1 MDEKVV
7 KIDEI
12 FRNKETVNGLTM
24 SDQLKVFSRLAV
36 EQLMDVLKD
45 VLAKEPVPTVQAE
58 FLQDLMP
65 VNLMDKVWS
74 AILNEP
80 SVQEVKISIAHLKT
94 FAYDLPFMPDRIDYK
109 IGSYCDEIVYNRG
122 LFTPCSKACKE
133 GNKCRAHLEP
143 SGFGDFQ
150 SRLVQWDNG
159 EGIGKMQVSPETDPE
174 RIKTFKEVTYGE
186 FCQKAK
192 LSEDTVNKALRD
204 ANFMLS
210 VDPRNFVVPVKTR
223 KVRGRPAKK
232 LVEEIHEDVS
242 LDAEDKSDE
251 KPEIDPE
258 EVESQEEHVEEQE
271 RVEEI
276 EEEHVEKQEQIEEEH
291 VEKQEHVEERVEER
305 VEEIEEK
312 PKKLARPRIKKPKAE
327 GEEPKKP
334 RPSVKKPKSD
344 ETESETES
352 EAEEPKAKPKPRA
365 KKAKEVKGTGLDGVG
380 TSLDAEKFE
389 EE

>member
-1 MDEKVV
+1 
-7 KIDEI
+7 
-12 FRNKETVNGLTM
+12 M

-45 VLAKEPVPTVQAE
+45 VLAKEPVPTAQAE

-65 VNLMDKVWS
+65 VDLMDKVWR

-80 SVQEVKISIAHLKT
+80 SVQEVKISVAHLKT
-94 FAYDLPFMPDRIDYK
+94 FQYDIPFMPDRIDYK
-109 IGSYCDEIVYNRG
+109 IGVCCDEIVYNRG

-133 GNKCRAHLEP
+133 GNKCRAHLVP
-143 SGFGDFQ
+143 SGFGDFE

-159 EGIGKMQVSPETDPE
+159 EGIGKMQVSPETDPT

-192 LSEDTVNKALRD
+192 LSEDIVNKALRD

-210 VDPRNFVVPVKTR
+210 IDPRNFVVPVKTR

-232 LVEEIHEDVS
+232 LVEEVHEDVS
-242 LDAEDKSDE
+242 LDAEDKSETDPQGSGDE
-251 KPEIDPE
+251 DEPKE
-258 EVESQEEHVEEQE
+258 ELKEECVLDEQVEEPKVECVLDEQ
-271 RVEEI
+271 VEEPK
-276 EEEHVEKQEQIEEEH
+276 EEDDEHKEREQDE
-291 VEKQEHVEERVEER
+291 V
-305 VEEIEEK
+305 EEK

-327 GEEPKKP
+327 GE
-334 RPSVKKPKSD
+334 VK
-344 ETESETES
+344 
-352 EAEEPKAKPKPRA
+352 EPKAKRE
-365 KKAKEVKGTGLDGVG
+365 KKVKEVKGTTLDGVG
-380 TSLDAEKFE
+380 TSLDTEQFE

>member
-1 MDEKVV
+1 
-7 KIDEI
+7 
-12 FRNKETVNGLTM
+12 M

-45 VLAKEPVPTVQAE
+45 VLAKEPVPTAQAE

-65 VNLMDKVWS
+65 VDLMEKVWR

-94 FAYDLPFMPDRIDYK
+94 FQYDLPFMPDRIDYK
-109 IGSYCDEIVYNRG
+109 IGLCCDEIVYNRG

-133 GNKCRAHLEP
+133 GNKCRAHLVP
-143 SGFGDFQ
+143 SGFGDFE
-150 SRLVQWDNG
+150 SRVVQWDKG
-159 EGIGKMQVSPETDPE
+159 EGIGKMQVSPETDPT

-192 LSEDTVNKALRD
+192 LSEDIVNKALRD

-210 VDPRNFVVPVKTR
+210 IDPRNFVVPVKTR

-232 LVEEIHEDVS
+232 LVEEVHEDVS
-242 LDAEDKSDE
+242 LDAEDKSETDPQGSGDE
-251 KPEIDPE
+251 DELKE
-258 EVESQEEHVEEQE
+258 EPKVECVLDEEPKEEEPKEEEPKVEEHEDDEPKDDDEPKVPKEE
-271 RVEEI
+271 R
-276 EEEHVEKQEQIEEEH
+276 EEESEP
-291 VEKQEHVEERVEER
+291 
-305 VEEIEEK
+305 EEK

-327 GEEPKKP
+327 GE
-334 RPSVKKPKSD
+334 VK
-344 ETESETES
+344 
-352 EAEEPKAKPKPRA
+352 EPKAKLE
-365 KKAKEVKGTGLDGVG
+365 KKVKEVKGTTLDGVG
-380 TSLDAEKFE
+380 TSLDTEQFE

>member
-1 MDEKVV
+1 
-7 KIDEI
+7 
-12 FRNKETVNGLTM
+12 M

-45 VLAKEPVPTVQAE
+45 VLAKEPVPATQAE

-65 VNLMDKVWS
+65 VNLMEKVWS

-94 FAYDLPFMPDRIDYK
+94 FQYDLPFMPDRIDYK
-109 IGSYCDEIVYNRG
+109 IGLCCDEIVYNRG

-133 GNKCRAHLEP
+133 GNKCRAHLVP
-143 SGFGDFQ
+143 SGFGDFE

-159 EGIGKMQVSPETDPE
+159 EGIGKMQVSPETDPT

-192 LSEDTVNKALRD
+192 LSEDIVNKALRD

-210 VDPRNFVVPVKTR
+210 IDQRNFVVPVKTR

-232 LVEEIHEDVS
+232 LVEEVHEDVS
-242 LDAEDKSDE
+242 LDAEDKSAVEPQGSGDE
-251 KPEIDPE
+251 DEPKD
-258 EVESQEEHVEEQE
+258 ESILDEQVEEPKDDEHKE
-271 RVEEI
+271 R
-276 EEEHVEKQEQIEEEH
+276 EEESDEV
-291 VEKQEHVEERVEER
+291 
-305 VEEIEEK
+305 EEK
-312 PKKLARPRIKKPKAE
+312 PKKLTRPRVKKPKAE
-327 GEEPKKP
+327 GEPKAEREPK
-334 RPSVKKPKSD
+334 
-344 ETESETES
+344 
-352 EAEEPKAKPKPRA
+352 EAKAKRE
-365 KKAKEVKGTGLDGVG
+365 KKAKEVKGTTLDGVG
-380 TSLDAEKFE
+380 TSLDTEQFE

>member
-1 MDEKVV
+1 
-7 KIDEI
+7 
-12 FRNKETVNGLTM
+12 M

-45 VLAKEPVPTVQAE
+45 VLAKEPVPTAQAE

-65 VNLMDKVWS
+65 VDLMDKVWR

-94 FAYDLPFMPDRIDYK
+94 FQYDIPFMPDRIDYK
-109 IGSYCDEIVYNRG
+109 IGVCCDEIVYNRG

-133 GNKCRAHLEP
+133 GNKCRAHLVP
-143 SGFGDFQ
+143 SGFGDFE

-159 EGIGKMQVSPETDPE
+159 NGIGKMQVSPETDPT

-192 LSEDTVNKALRD
+192 LSEDIVNKALRD

-210 VDPRNFVVPVKTR
+210 IDPRNFVVPVKTR

-232 LVEEIHEDVS
+232 LVEEVHEDVS
-242 LDAEDKSDE
+242 LDAEDKSETDPQGSGDE
-251 KPEIDPE
+251 DEPKE
-258 EVESQEEHVEEQE
+258 EEPKVEECVLDDQ
-271 RVEEI
+271 VEEPK
-276 EEEHVEKQEQIEEEH
+276 EEEP
-291 VEKQEHVEERVEER
+291 VEEPKVEEPKDDEPK
-305 VEEIEEK
+305 EEREQDESEPEEK

-327 GEEPKKP
+327 GEPKAEREPK
-334 RPSVKKPKSD
+334 
-344 ETESETES
+344 
-352 EAEEPKAKPKPRA
+352 EPKAKRE
-365 KKAKEVKGTGLDGVG
+365 KKVKEVKGTTLDGVG
-380 TSLDAEKFE
+380 TSLDTEQFE

>member
-1 MDEKVV
+1 MGENVRNAAKPTISRIKCKISVKVG

-12 FRNKETVNGLTM
+12 SRNKETVNGLTM

-45 VLAKEPVPTVQAE
+45 VLAKEPVPTAQAE

-65 VNLMDKVWS
+65 VNLMEKVWS

-80 SVQEVKISIAHLKT
+80 SVQEVKISVAHLKT
-94 FAYDLPFMPDRIDYK
+94 FQYDLPFMPDRIDYK
-109 IGSYCDEIVYNRG
+109 IGVCCDEIVYNRG

-143 SGFGDFQ
+143 SGFGDYQ

-192 LSEDTVNKALRD
+192 LSEDIVNKALRE

-210 VDPRNFVVPVKTR
+210 IDRRNFVVPVKTR

-232 LVEEIHEDVS
+232 LVEEVHEDVS
-242 LDAEDKSDE
+242 LDAEDKSE
-251 KPEIDPE
+251 KPAEAGSGD
-258 EVESQEEHVEEQE
+258 ESEQPKVEEHVEEQE
-271 RVEEI
+271 QVEQPKDEHD
-276 EEEHVEKQEQIEEEH
+276 EEQVEDEQ
-291 VEKQEHVEERVEER
+291 
-305 VEEIEEK
+305 
-312 PKKLARPRIKKPKAE
+312 PKKLPRPRVKKPKAE
-327 GEEPKKP
+327 GEPKAEREPK
-334 RPSVKKPKSD
+334 
-344 ETESETES
+344 
-352 EAEEPKAKPKPRA
+352 EPKAKRE
-365 KKAKEVKGTGLDGVG
+365 KKVKEVKGTALDGVG
-380 TSLDAEKFE
+380 TSLDTEQFE

>member
-1 MDEKVV
+1 
-7 KIDEI
+7 
-12 FRNKETVNGLTM
+12 M

-45 VLAKEPVPTVQAE
+45 VLAKEPVPATQAE

-65 VNLMDKVWS
+65 VNLMEKVWS

-94 FAYDLPFMPDRIDYK
+94 FQYDLPFMPDRIDYK
-109 IGSYCDEIVYNRG
+109 IGLCCDEIVYNRG

-133 GNKCRAHLEP
+133 GNKCRAHLVP
-143 SGFGDFQ
+143 SGFGDFE

-159 EGIGKMQVSPETDPE
+159 EGIGKMQVSPETDPT

-192 LSEDTVNKALRD
+192 LSEDIVNKALRD

-210 VDPRNFVVPVKTR
+210 IDQRNFVVPVKTR

-232 LVEEIHEDVS
+232 LVEEVHEDVS
-242 LDAEDKSDE
+242 LDAEDKSEVEPQGSGDE
-251 KPEIDPE
+251 DEPKVECVLDEEPKAE
-258 EVESQEEHVEEQE
+258 EVEEHEEPKDEQPKDDEHKE
-271 RVEEI
+271 R
-276 EEEHVEKQEQIEEEH
+276 EEESDEV
-291 VEKQEHVEERVEER
+291 
-305 VEEIEEK
+305 EEK
-312 PKKLARPRIKKPKAE
+312 PKKLTRPRVKKPKAE
-327 GEEPKKP
+327 GEPKAEREPK
-334 RPSVKKPKSD
+334 
-344 ETESETES
+344 
-352 EAEEPKAKPKPRA
+352 EAKAKRE
-365 KKAKEVKGTGLDGVG
+365 KKAKEVKGTTLDGVG
-380 TSLDAEKFE
+380 TSLDTEQFE

>member
-1 MDEKVV
+1 
-7 KIDEI
+7 
-12 FRNKETVNGLTM
+12 M

-45 VLAKEPVPTVQAE
+45 VLAKEPVPATQAE

-65 VNLMDKVWS
+65 VNLMEKVWS

-94 FAYDLPFMPDRIDYK
+94 FQYDLPFMPDRIDYK
-109 IGSYCDEIVYNRG
+109 IGLCCDEIVYNRG

-133 GNKCRAHLEP
+133 GNKCRAHLVP
-143 SGFGDFQ
+143 SGFGDFE

-159 EGIGKMQVSPETDPE
+159 EGIGKMQVSPETDPT

-192 LSEDTVNKALRD
+192 LSEDIVNKALRD

-210 VDPRNFVVPVKTR
+210 IDQRNFVVPVKTR

-232 LVEEIHEDVS
+232 LVEEVHEDVS
-242 LDAEDKSDE
+242 LDAEDKS
-251 KPEIDPE
+251 
-258 EVESQEEHVEEQE
+258 EVEPQGSGDEDEPKVECILDEEPKVECVLDEVEEPKVEEQDEQEHKE
-271 RVEEI
+271 R
-276 EEEHVEKQEQIEEEH
+276 EEESDEV
-291 VEKQEHVEERVEER
+291 
-305 VEEIEEK
+305 EEK
-312 PKKLARPRIKKPKAE
+312 PKKLTRPRVKKPKAE
-327 GEEPKKP
+327 GE
-334 RPSVKKPKSD
+334 
-344 ETESETES
+344 
-352 EAEEPKAKPKPRA
+352 PKAKRE
-365 KKAKEVKGTGLDGVG
+365 KKAKEVKGTTLDGVG
-380 TSLDAEKFE
+380 TSLDTEQFE

>member
-1 MDEKVV
+1 
-7 KIDEI
+7 
-12 FRNKETVNGLTM
+12 M

-36 EQLMDVLKD
+36 EQLMNVLQD

-65 VNLMDKVWS
+65 VDLMEKVWR

-80 SVQEVKISIAHLKT
+80 SVQEVKISVAHLKT

-109 IGSYCDEIVYNRG
+109 IGDYCDEIVYNRG

-133 GNKCRAHLEP
+133 GNKCRAHLVP

-150 SRLVQWDNG
+150 SRLATWDNG
-159 EGIGKMQVSPETDPE
+159 DGIGKMHVTPETDPT
-174 RIKTFKEVTYGE
+174 RIKAFKEVTYGE

-251 KPEIDPE
+251 KPVEAGSGDEI
-258 EVESQEEHVEEQE
+258 EEHVEEQE
-271 RVEEI
+271 EQPK
-276 EEEHVEKQEQIEEEH
+276 EEEHVEEQEQIEEQPKEEEQEQIEEQPK
-291 VEKQEHVEERVEER
+291 VEDRVEVEEV
-305 VEEIEEK
+305 EEK

-327 GEEPKKP
+327 GEEPKKLP
-334 RPSVKKPKSD
+334 RPRVKKPKAD
-344 ETESETES
+344 GETESETES
-352 EAEEPKAKPKPRA
+352 EADEKPKSKPRV
-365 KKAKEVKGTGLDGVG
+365 KKAKEVKGSALDGVG
-380 TSLDAEKFE
+380 TSLDAEQFE

>member
-1 MDEKVV
+1 
-7 KIDEI
+7 
-12 FRNKETVNGLTM
+12 LTM

-45 VLAKEPVPTVQAE
+45 VLAKEPVPATQAE

-65 VNLMDKVWS
+65 VNLMEKVWS

-94 FAYDLPFMPDRIDYK
+94 FQYDLPFMPDRIDYK
-109 IGSYCDEIVYNRG
+109 IGLCCDEIVYNRG

-133 GNKCRAHLEP
+133 GNKCRAHLVP
-143 SGFGDFQ
+143 SGFGDFE

-159 EGIGKMQVSPETDPE
+159 EGIGKMQVSPETDPT

-192 LSEDTVNKALRD
+192 LSEDIVNKALRD

-210 VDPRNFVVPVKTR
+210 IDQRNFVVPVKTR

-232 LVEEIHEDVS
+232 LVEEVHEDVS
-242 LDAEDKSDE
+242 LDAEDKS
-251 KPEIDPE
+251 
-258 EVESQEEHVEEQE
+258 EVEPQGSGDEDEPKVECILDEEPKVECVLDEVEEPKVEEQDEQEHKE
-271 RVEEI
+271 R
-276 EEEHVEKQEQIEEEH
+276 EEESDEV
-291 VEKQEHVEERVEER
+291 
-305 VEEIEEK
+305 EEK
-312 PKKLARPRIKKPKAE
+312 PKKLTRPRVKKPKAE
-327 GEEPKKP
+327 GE
-334 RPSVKKPKSD
+334 
-344 ETESETES
+344 
-352 EAEEPKAKPKPRA
+352 PKAKRE
-365 KKAKEVKGTGLDGVG
+365 KKAKEVKGTTLDGVG
-380 TSLDAEKFE
+380 TSLDTEQFE

>member
-1 MDEKVV
+1 M
-7 KIDEI
+7 
-12 FRNKETVNGLTM
+12 TM

-45 VLAKEPVPTVQAE
+45 VLAKEPVPATQAE

-65 VNLMDKVWS
+65 VNLMEKVWS

-94 FAYDLPFMPDRIDYK
+94 FQYDLPFMPDRIDYK
-109 IGSYCDEIVYNRG
+109 IGLCCDEIVYNRG

-133 GNKCRAHLEP
+133 GNKCRAHLVP
-143 SGFGDFQ
+143 SGFGDFE

-159 EGIGKMQVSPETDPE
+159 EGIGKMQVSPETDPT

-192 LSEDTVNKALRD
+192 LSEDIVNKALRD

-210 VDPRNFVVPVKTR
+210 IDQRNFVVPVKTR

-232 LVEEIHEDVS
+232 LVEEVHEDVS
-242 LDAEDKSDE
+242 LDAEDKS
-251 KPEIDPE
+251 
-258 EVESQEEHVEEQE
+258 EVEPQGSGDEDEPKVECILDEEPKVECVLDEVEEPKVEEQDEQEHKE
-271 RVEEI
+271 R
-276 EEEHVEKQEQIEEEH
+276 EEESDEV
-291 VEKQEHVEERVEER
+291 
-305 VEEIEEK
+305 EEK
-312 PKKLARPRIKKPKAE
+312 PKKLTRPRVKKPKAE
-327 GEEPKKP
+327 GE
-334 RPSVKKPKSD
+334 
-344 ETESETES
+344 
-352 EAEEPKAKPKPRA
+352 PKAKRE
-365 KKAKEVKGTGLDGVG
+365 KKAKEVKGTTLDGVG
-380 TSLDAEKFE
+380 TSLDTEQFE

>member
-1 MDEKVV
+1 
-7 KIDEI
+7 
-12 FRNKETVNGLTM
+12 M

-45 VLAKEPVPTVQAE
+45 VLAKEPVPALQAE

-65 VNLMDKVWS
+65 VDLMEKVWR

-109 IGSYCDEIVYNRG
+109 VGLCCDEIVYNRG

-133 GNKCRAHLEP
+133 GNKCRAHLVP

-150 SRLVQWDNG
+150 SRLATWDNG
-159 EGIGKMQVSPETDPE
+159 DGIGKMQVTPETDPT
-174 RIKTFKEVTYGE
+174 RIKAFKEVTYGE

-242 LDAEDKSDE
+242 LDAEDKSE
-251 KPEIDPE
+251 KPVEAGSGDESE
-258 EVESQEEHVEEQE
+258 EHVEEEEQIEEHVEEQE
-271 RVEEI
+271 HVEE
-276 EEEHVEKQEQIEEEH
+276 EPK
-291 VEKQEHVEERVEER
+291 VEERVEE
-305 VEEIEEK
+305 EEPKEEK
-312 PKKLARPRIKKPKAE
+312 PKKLPRPRIKNPKAK
-327 GEEPKKP
+327 GEPKV
-334 RPSVKKPKSD
+334 RPSDGSESESEEKPKS
-344 ETESETES
+344 
-352 EAEEPKAKPKPRA
+352 KPRV
-365 KKAKEVKGTGLDGVG
+365 KKAKEVKGSALDGVG
-380 TSLDAEKFE
+380 TSLDVEQFE

>member
-1 MDEKVV
+1 
-7 KIDEI
+7 
-12 FRNKETVNGLTM
+12 M

-45 VLAKEPVPTVQAE
+45 VLAKEPVPALQAE

-65 VNLMDKVWS
+65 VNLMEKVWS

-94 FAYDLPFMPDRIDYK
+94 FQYDLPFMPDRIDYK
-109 IGSYCDEIVYNRG
+109 IGLCCDEIVYNRG

-133 GNKCRAHLEP
+133 GNKCRAHLVP
-143 SGFGDFQ
+143 SGFGDFE

-159 EGIGKMQVSPETDPE
+159 EGIGKMQVSPETDPT

-192 LSEDTVNKALRD
+192 LSEDIVNKALRD

-210 VDPRNFVVPVKTR
+210 IDQRNFVVPVKTR

-232 LVEEIHEDVS
+232 LVEEVHEDVS
-242 LDAEDKSDE
+242 LDAEDKSEAEPQGSGDE
-251 KPEIDPE
+251 DEPKEEEPKEEPKVECVLDEVEEPVEEHLDEPVEEPKEEREEQSEE
-258 EVESQEEHVEEQE
+258 EV
-271 RVEEI
+271 
-276 EEEHVEKQEQIEEEH
+276 
-291 VEKQEHVEERVEER
+291 
-305 VEEIEEK
+305 EEK
-312 PKKLARPRIKKPKAE
+312 PKKLTRPRVKKPKAE
-327 GEEPKKP
+327 GEPKEPK
-334 RPSVKKPKSD
+334 VKR
-344 ETESETES
+344 E
-352 EAEEPKAKPKPRA
+352 
-365 KKAKEVKGTGLDGVG
+365 KKVKEVKGTTLDGVG
-380 TSLDAEKFE
+380 TSLDTEQFE